1 MDISSEANEPLDN
14 IFQEVQAWMKN
25 MASLTNLGLGH
36 GPMI

>member
-25 MASLTNLGLGH
+25 MASLTLGLGH
-36 GPMI
+36 GSMI